1 MNEEFAEFSVDG
13 TMLRIATMTRQG
25 RRAPIVLLHGFGS
38 TKEDFADI
46 ARFPQFDDRPVIAF
60 DAPGFGLS
68 ECDNLSA
75 ISIPFLRKTAECVI
89 AHYGLSK
96 IHLVGHSM
104 GGLTALLLA
113 HHNPSTVLSFTNIE
127 GNLQAEDCFLSR
139 QVIEHAEQDPDQF
152 MAAFVARTK
161 RSPGFSSALFAT
173 GLEHKVRA
181 TVVKPI
187 FRSIVDLS
195 DHGDLL
201 DKFIELPFP
210 RLFMYG
216 DESRSLSYLGR
227 LQEHDVNLSE
237 VPQCGHF
244 PMYANPITMW
254 RHIGAFV
261 DRAET
266 ELPHG

>member
-1 MNEEFAEFSVDG
+1 MNEEFVEFSVDG

-38 TKEDFADI
+38 TKEDFADV

-60 DAPGFGLS
+60 DAPGCGLS

-75 ISIPFLRKTAECVI
+75 ISIPFLRKTAERVI
-89 AHYGLSK
+89 AHYGISK
-96 IHLVGHSM
+96 FHLVGHSM

-127 GNLQAEDCFLSR
+127 GNLHAEDCFLSR
-139 QVIEHAEQDPDQF
+139 QVIEHAEQDPEQF
-152 MAAFVARTK
+152 MAAFVARTR
-161 RSPGFSSALFAT
+161 RSPGFSWALFAT
-173 GLEHKVRA
+173 GLEHKVRTTA
-181 TVVKPI
+181 VKPI

-201 DKFIELPFP
+201 DKFLELPFP

-227 LQEHDVNLSE
+227 LQEHGVKLSE

-254 RHIGAFV
+254 RHIGAFI